1 MSLTINHQTNDISA
15 TSGSMTIDG
24 GGTGSPAGSVIY
36 HAANTAPTG
45 FLKAN
50 GAAVSRSTYAALFTA
65 IGTTFGSGDG
75 SSTFNVPDL
84 RGEFMRG
91 WDDSRGIDSGRS
103 FGSSQTDEFE
113 AHRHVGGF
121 AGVNSS
127 AAFGVSST
135 SAGNIN
141 GQSGQSGSNHPNT
154 STVGGASETRPRNI
168 ALLAC
173 IKY

>member
-15 TSGSMTIDG
+15 TSGSVTLDG
-24 GGTGSPAGSVIY
+24 GGVGSPAGSVIY

-50 GAAVSRSTYAALFTA
+50 GAAVSRSTYSALFTA

-84 RGEFMRG
+84 RGEFPRG

-103 FGSSQTDEFE
+103 FGSAQADELKSHLHQ
-113 AHRHVGGF
+113 AATYSNIVGWSGTSPGNVF
-121 AGVNSS
+121 SNNFSYQ
-127 AAFGVSST
+127 
-135 SAGNIN
+135 SAG
-141 GQSGQSGSNHPNT
+141 SPNT
-154 STVGGASETRPRNI
+154 GSTGGSETRPRNI